1 MSGIKRLVS
10 DTIIYGFTTIVSRL
24 LNFILTPIFTERLKS
39 VAVYGVFTHLYA
51 CISLLNALLAF
62 GMETTFFR
70 YLQKVAPEEKGKVYD
85 QAFLITLFTSIVV
98 GLLIYFNQVQIA
110 TWLSQGGIVADYVV
124 YVQMLLGVLITDALA
139 VVPFAKLRAEGR
151 PIRYA
156 MLKVMNV
163 LITLSCNLAFLYLF
177 PTLMA
182 QSEFWNSLLGG
193 WFRPDWILGNIF
205 LANLIASASTLLF
218 LLPQL
223 MALRIRLD
231 TVLTKSMLGYSFPIL
246 IANLSFV
253 INEFLDKM
261 IFPYLLPG
269 AQGAQDLGI
278 YGAVSKLAIFIS
290 LFVTAFRLGAEPFF
304 FSYAKNENAKK
315 TYADIMHY
323 FVLFLVI
330 GMLGIC
336 ANLDWLKNF
345 LRSDDPV
352 EQARFWSGLFV
363 IPVLLFNYVLLG
375 IYMNLSV
382 WYKLTDQTRYGLY
395 ISVIGAII
403 TVVLN
408 IILIPR
414 YSYVGAALC
423 TTFTYIC
430 MVLLSYFWG
439 QKNYPIPYTVGK
451 ISLYLLSAILLS
463 AIMQGPLNSN
473 FWWCNFL
480 LVVYVAAIGVSE
492 KAMIMRLWKGAAKAS
507 NQPSK

>member
-85 QAFLITLFTSIVV
+85 QAFLITLFTSVVV

-439 QKNYPIPYTVGK
+439 QKNYPIPYAVNK
-451 ISLYLLSAILLS
+451 ICLYLLSAIVLS
-463 AIMQGPLNSN
+463 AIIQGPLNSN
-473 FWWCNFL
+473 FWWSNMLL
-480 LVVYVAAIGVSE
+480 LVFITVVAYAERSTIEPLLKSVKRNSQ
-492 KAMIMRLWKGAAKAS
+492 S
-507 NQPSK
+507 